1 MSRYRFESDVILY
14 SDKTCSKMEDA
25 IFPFESDVILY
36 SDKTILTNITKK
48 YKFESDVIWVYVK
61 KSVNLGCI
69 IFSVGEIK
77 NSLPTLNFLQ
87 KIGTHIKSR
96 V

>member
-1 MSRYRFESDVILY
+1 MFESDVILY
-14 SDKTCSKMEDA
+14 SDKTYRFK
-25 IFPFESDVILY
+25 IKFVGTFESDVILY

>member
-1 MSRYRFESDVILY
+1 
-14 SDKTCSKMEDA
+14 MEWAYGQGFDSPHLHQLDNVKGEH
-25 IFPFESDVILY
+25 IG
-36 SDKTILTNITKK
+36 ITSLQGLVVS
-48 YKFESDVIWVYVK
+48 FF
-61 KSVNLGCI
+61 GCI